1 MKRANSFGKD
11 ERSEF
16 LAGEEQNKG
25 SYQSGQMGQTVNL
38 LAYAFGGSNP
48 SLPTK
53 KNRVPVG
60 VAGSRMPSED
70 GARERMTLIRYVF
83 AEVAQL
89 IEHQPSKLRVA
100 SLSLVFRSNAQQR
113 VIRTPP
119 FSDDGEFVSL
129 ACSAK

>member
-1 MKRANSFGKD
+1 M
-11 ERSEF
+11 
-16 LAGEEQNKG
+16 
-25 SYQSGQMGQTVNL
+25 
-38 LAYAFGGSNP
+38 
-48 SLPTK
+48 
-53 KNRVPVG
+53 PVG
-60 VAGSRMPSED
+60 VAGPAPSRDGVSE
-70 GARERMTLIRYVF
+70 GITLIRSVF

-89 IEHQPSKLRVA
+89 IEHHPSKLRVA

>member
-1 MKRANSFGKD
+1 M
-11 ERSEF
+11 
-16 LAGEEQNKG
+16 
-25 SYQSGQMGQTVNL
+25 
-38 LAYAFGGSNP
+38 
-48 SLPTK
+48 
-53 KNRVPVG
+53 PVG
-60 VAGSRMPSED
+60 VAGPAPSRD
-70 GARERMTLIRYVF
+70 GVREGIALIRSVF

-119 FSDDGEFVSL
+119 FSDDEEFVSL